1 MTRFEVLAIAGL
13 SLSLGVPVEAATF
26 TDQTFNLADYT
37 ITQSLQTGTAT
48 ISQVQTGGN
57 PGSAILADYVVPV
70 GPPGTNEVG
79 SVFYLNNS
87 FIYNPGSSGAL
98 STITLSLDKNVNI
111 TPSPA
116 NFGNAQSFLI
126 FQGGNYYLDAV
137 ALGSNQNV
145 YLTATLTATASD
157 FSLINVASG
166 AVDGTAHPSF
176 ASGILQFG
184 FRNGFLFDPQSSG
197 EVRIL
202 EDNFNV
208 TLTPSVAA
216 VPEPETYALMLA
228 GLSALSFMSRRRK
241 KALECPQ
248 FR

>member
-26 TDQTFNLADYT
+26 SDQTFNLADYT
-37 ITQSLQTGTAT
+37 ITKSLQIGTAT
-48 ISQVQTGGN
+48 ISQALAGGN
-57 PGSAILADYVVPV
+57 PGSAILADFVVPV
-70 GPPGTNEVG
+70 GPAATNEVG

-87 FIYNPGSSGAL
+87 FVYNPASSGAL
-98 STITLSLDKNVNI
+98 STVTFSIDKNVNI
-111 TPSPA
+111 TPSPDS
-116 NFGNAQSFLI
+116 FGNAQSFLI

-137 ALGSNQNV
+137 ALASNQNV
-145 YLTATLTATASD
+145 YLTATLSATAGD

-166 AVDGTAHPSF
+166 AVDSTAHPSF
-176 ASGILQFG
+176 AAGIMEFG

-197 EVRIL
+197 EVKIL

-208 TLTPSVAA
+208 TLAPSVAA

-228 GLSALSFMSRRRK
+228 GLSALGFIARRRK
-241 KALECPQ
+241 KA
-248 FR
+248 